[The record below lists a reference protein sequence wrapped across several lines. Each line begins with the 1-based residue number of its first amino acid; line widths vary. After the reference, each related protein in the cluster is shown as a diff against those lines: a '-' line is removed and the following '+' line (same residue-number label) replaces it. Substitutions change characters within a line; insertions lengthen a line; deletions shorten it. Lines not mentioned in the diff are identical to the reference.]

1 MVIISDRA
9 TGQVPAI
16 WAEDHTC
23 RTDQNGKCKISSPKK
38 SRLYV
43 VRVIA
48 TDEAGNVGVAE
59 CNTIVGD
66 QSVANDPIFPIA
78 KLNTIGGVEAEEAT
92 DPLAP
97 EFWVGTD
104 ESLPADEPL
113 PADET
118 LSPPWEC
125 TKEDEPA
132 PGGCIEGV
140 NMDCCSEQC
149 SNGGEELCKK

>member
-43 VRVIA
+43 VRVTA

-78 KLNTIGGVEAEEAT
+78 KLNTIGGVEVEEAT
-92 DPLAP
+92 DPN
-97 EFWVGTD
+97 VGTD
-104 ESLPADEPL
+104 EPL
-113 PADET
+113 PTDET

-125 TKEDEPA
+125 TKDDEPA

-140 NMDCCSEQC
+140 NMKCCSEQC
-149 SNGGEELCKK
+149 SNSGEQLCKK